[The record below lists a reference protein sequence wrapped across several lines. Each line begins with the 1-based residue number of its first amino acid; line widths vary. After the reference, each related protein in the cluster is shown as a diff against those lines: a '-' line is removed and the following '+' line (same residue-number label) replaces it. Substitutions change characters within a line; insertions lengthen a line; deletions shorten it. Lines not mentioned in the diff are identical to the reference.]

1 MVASADGRAAVG
13 GKASGIGGA
22 VDRIVMRNLRAQV
35 DAVMVGAGTLRAERL
50 SLGLDET
57 ARGPQPL
64 AVVLT
69 ASGDLPVRANLVPQ
83 ESQDV
88 LVICTEAIAGTLGTF
103 EGSEGSP
110 YDEAEVLRVSTTPD
124 GYPDLEQALR
134 ALRRERGIER
144 LLVEGGPRL
153 NGALISRGLLNELF
167 LTVAP
172 KLLGGALASDIRT
185 IIDGNL
191 RAPEPLCLVS
201 VHLAGGEIF
210 LRYALR
216 SCPD

>member
-1 MVASADGRAAVG
+1 MIANMVSSADGRAAVG

-22 VDRIVMRNLRAQV
+22 ADRIVMRNLRAQV

-57 ARGPQPL
+57 VRGPQPL

-69 ASGDLPVRANLVPQ
+69 ASGDLPVLTNLVPQ
-83 ESQDV
+83 EGQDV
-88 LVICTEAIAGTLGTF
+88 LVICAETSAGTF
-103 EGSEGSP
+103 EGTL
-110 YDEAEVLRVSTTPD
+110 YDEAEVLRVPRAPD
-124 GYPDLEQALR
+124 GYLDLEQALR
-134 ALRRERGIER
+134 TLKRERGIGR

-172 KLLGGALASDIRT
+172 KLLGTAAASDTRT
-185 IIDGNL
+185 IIEGNL
-191 RAPEPLCLVS
+191 PAPEPLRLVS

-216 SCPD
+216 NNRD

>member
-1 MVASADGRAAVG
+1 MANMVASADGRAAVG

-69 ASGDLPVRANLVPQ
+69 GSGDLPMQANLVPQ
-83 ESQDV
+83 EGQDV
-88 LVICTEAIAGTLGTF
+88 LVICTEAIADTF
-103 EGSEGSP
+103 EGRP
-110 YDEAEVLRVSTTPD
+110 YDEAEVLRVPRTPD

-134 ALRRERGIER
+134 TLRRERGVGR

-153 NGALISRGLLNELF
+153 IGALIARGLLNELF

-172 KLLGGALASDIRT
+172 KLLGGGASASDTRT

-191 RAPEPLCLVS
+191 PTPEPLRLVS
-201 VHLAGGEIF
+201 VHLCGGEIF

-216 SCPD
+216 SGPD

>member
-69 ASGDLPVRANLVPQ
+69 GSGDLPVRANLVPQ
-83 ESQDV
+83 EGQDV
-88 LVICTEAIAGTLGTF
+88 LVICTEAIAGTF
-103 EGSEGSP
+103 EGSP
-110 YDEAEVLRVSTTPD
+110 YDEAEMLRVPRTPD

-134 ALRRERGIER
+134 TLRRERGIER

-172 KLLGGALASDIRT
+172 KLLGGALASGIRT

-201 VHLAGGEIF
+201 IHLAGGEIF

-216 SCPD
+216 SCPDEK

>member
-13 GKASGIGGA
+13 GKASSIGGT
-22 VDRIVMRNLRAQV
+22 VDRLVMRNLRAQV
-35 DAVMVGAGTLRAERL
+35 DAVMVGAATLRAEQL

-69 ASGDLPVRANLVPQ
+69 ASGDVPVQTNLVPQ
-83 ESQDV
+83 KDQDV
-88 LVICTEAIAGTLGTF
+88 LVICPEEIAGTFGR
-103 EGSEGSP
+103 SP
-110 YDEAEVLRVSTTPD
+110 NDEAEVLGVPGTPD

-134 ALRRERGIER
+134 TLKRERGVGR

-153 NGALISRGLLNELF
+153 NGALISRGLLDELF

-172 KLLGGALASDIRT
+172 KLLGGATGSSTRT
-185 IIDGNL
+185 IIEGDLPASAPL
-191 RAPEPLCLVS
+191 RLVS
-201 VHLAGGEIF
+201 VHLAGGELY
-210 LRYALR
+210 LRYSLR
-216 SCPD
+216 SYPD

>member
-1 MVASADGRAAVG
+1 
-13 GKASGIGGA
+13 
-22 VDRIVMRNLRAQV
+22 MRNLRAQV

-88 LVICTEAIAGTLGTF
+88 LVICTEAIAGTF
-103 EGSEGSP
+103 EESP
-110 YDEAEVLRVSTTPD
+110 YDGAEMLRVRRTPD

-134 ALRRERGIER
+134 TLRRERGVGR

-153 NGALISRGLLNELF
+153 IGALIARGLLNELF

-172 KLLGGALASDIRT
+172 KLLGGGAPASDTRT

-191 RAPEPLCLVS
+191 PTPEPLRLVS
-201 VHLAGGEIF
+201 VHLCGGEIF

-216 SCPD
+216 SGAD